1 MKGLPWALALI
12 VPLLGC
18 SRATNFYYEDTFDSQ
33 GNTIKSLESRSE
45 NTAYLW
51 SKAIA
56 KAQTDVIKNASGVS
70 EIHTKQD
77 AEVSADA
84 QLAPMIS
91 LITKLIEAQI
101 GTPPAP

>member
-1 MKGLPWALALI
+1 MKLWFPLVIL
-12 VPLLGC
+12 LLGC
-18 SRATNFYYEDTFDSQ
+18 SRATNFYYEDTFDGQ
-33 GNTIKSLESRSE
+33 GNMTKSIESRSE

-84 QLAPMIS
+84 QIAPMIQ
-91 LITKLIEAQI
+91 LMTKMLEAQI
-101 GTPPAP
+101 GTP